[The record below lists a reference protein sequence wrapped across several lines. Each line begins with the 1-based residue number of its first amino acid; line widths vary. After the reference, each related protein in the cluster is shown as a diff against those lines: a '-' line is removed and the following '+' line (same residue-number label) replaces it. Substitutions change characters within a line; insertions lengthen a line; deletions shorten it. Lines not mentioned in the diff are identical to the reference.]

1 MRRLASPS
9 LFKNWLKII
18 MRKYKLNEHF
28 FDELNEKSAYWLGFL
43 YADGYVRMKD
53 GKSGELKLKLKDTDV
68 GHISKLLNDLECD
81 NPIKCGVDKK
91 SKFCSVTIYSNLMV
105 NRLFELGC
113 VNNKTFK
120 IMFPDIDLN
129 LIKHFV
135 RGYFDGD
142 GCISKIKN
150 KWYHV
155 TIAGNES
162 FITSLKKFLVDS
174 GVYKI
179 YIYTSGKI
187 KILSISN
194 LTDVFKFKNII
205 YNGDTIF
212 LERKKNKF
220 NEVITN
226 FVSEEEFCDL
236 IKKNNLITFNKYV
249 SYITFNKLSR
259 FPRNPES
266 EYNFKF

>member
-1 MRRLASPS
+1 
-9 LFKNWLKII
+9 
-18 MRKYKLNEHF
+18 MRKYSFNEHF
-28 FDELNEKSAYWLGFL
+28 FDELNEKSSYWLGFL
-43 YADGYVRMKD
+43 YADGYTRMKD
-53 GKSGELKLKLKDTDV
+53 GKSGELKLKLKDTDKS
-68 GHISKLLNDLECD
+68 HIEKFLTDIECD
-81 NPIKCGVDKK
+81 KPIKCGIDGK
-91 SKFCSVTIYSNLMV
+91 SKFCSVTVYSNLLV
-105 NRLFELGC
+105 NRLFDLGC

-120 IMFPDIDLN
+120 IIFPNIEPN

-150 KWYHV
+150 KWHHV
-155 TIAGNES
+155 SIAGNKG
-162 FITSLKKFLVDS
+162 FITSLKKFLSDN
-174 GVYKI
+174 GVYKLNI
-179 YIYTSGKI
+179 YSSGKI
-187 KILSISN
+187 KILSITN

-205 YNGDTIF
+205 YSDDTVF

-220 NEVITN
+220 NEVINN
-226 FVSEEEFCDL
+226 FVSKEEFCDL

-249 SYITFNKLSR
+249 SYIAFNKLSR

>member
-1 MRRLASPS
+1 
-9 LFKNWLKII
+9 
-18 MRKYKLNEHF
+18 MRKYSFNEHF
-28 FDELNEKSAYWLGFL
+28 FDELNEKSSYWLGFL
-43 YADGYVRMKD
+43 YADGYTRMKD
-53 GKSGELKLKLKDTDV
+53 GKSGELKLKLKDTDKS
-68 GHISKLLNDLECD
+68 HIEKFLTDIECD
-81 NPIKCGVDKK
+81 KPIKCGIDGK
-91 SKFCSVTIYSNLMV
+91 SKFCSVTVYSNLLV
-105 NRLFELGC
+105 NRLFDLGC

-120 IMFPDIDLN
+120 IIFPNIEPN

-155 TIAGNES
+155 SIAGNEG
-162 FITSLKKFLVDS
+162 FITSLKKFLSDN
-174 GVYKI
+174 GVYKLNI
-179 YIYTSGKI
+179 YSSGKI
-187 KILSISN
+187 KILSITN

-205 YNGDTIF
+205 YSDDTVF

-220 NEVITN
+220 NEVINN
-226 FVSEEEFCDL
+226 FVSKEEFCDL

-249 SYITFNKLSR
+249 SYIAFNKLSR